1 MKILARIVN
10 WSVIVINSVLEFI
23 RVSWRP
29 AACIGMAGSVIIHGI
44 YLPLSTGVSADLIG
58 LTGLITAVVA
68 GFAIREYGKLKGT
81 IE

>member
-1 MKILARIVN
+1 
-10 WSVIVINSVLEFI
+10 
-23 RVSWRP
+23 
-29 AACIGMAGSVIIHGI
+29 MAGSVIIHGI